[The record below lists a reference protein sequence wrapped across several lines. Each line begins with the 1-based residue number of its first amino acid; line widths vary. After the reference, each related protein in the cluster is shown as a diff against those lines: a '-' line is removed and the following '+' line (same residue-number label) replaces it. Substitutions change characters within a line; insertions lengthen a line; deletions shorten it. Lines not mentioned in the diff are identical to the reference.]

1 MARIR
6 SLTSQSKYALG
17 KNFMENVDKRAYKIA
32 NGEGMT
38 AKIFSYK
45 TKDKLTARIK
55 FFEKYAKENELRIK
69 YVKDIKSGDIQDY
82 LNRVKERG
90 VTQATLETATREFYK
105 LEKVFEETYKTKLN
119 WREEIVI
126 PKTERKLSNSRGVS
140 AAIKREDYNKIL
152 NYACENVSQ
161 SGDAIR
167 MQDWLGVRVE
177 EIARVKKDYINLED
191 RIITFK
197 NTKGG
202 KAFTRNIPRDKV
214 ELVRSVM
221 EKNYDRERLFSI
233 NGGSVNKYLGRTEE
247 KLEIEKHSN
256 HDIRRLI
263 AQEHYDSLR
272 EEGATIKEAVEDTS
286 KWLNHGEGRQAMLER
301 SYIKLK

>member
-6 SLTSQSKYALG
+6 SLTSQGKYALG

-55 FFEKYAKENELRIK
+55 SFEKYAKENELRIK

-82 LNRVKERG
+82 LNRMKERG

-105 LEKVFEETYKTKLN
+105 LEKVFEETYKTELN
-119 WREEIVI
+119 WREEIVV
-126 PKTERKLSNSRGVS
+126 PKTERKLSNSRGAN

-152 NYACENVSQ
+152 EYASENRSQ
-161 SGDAIR
+161 SGDAII

-177 EIARVKKDYINLED
+177 EIARVKKDYINLEN
-191 RIITFK
+191 RIIIFK

-202 KAFTRNIPRDKV
+202 KEFTREIPRDKV
-214 ELVRSVM
+214 EFVRSVM

-272 EEGATIKEAVEDTS
+272 EEGGTIKEAVEDTS